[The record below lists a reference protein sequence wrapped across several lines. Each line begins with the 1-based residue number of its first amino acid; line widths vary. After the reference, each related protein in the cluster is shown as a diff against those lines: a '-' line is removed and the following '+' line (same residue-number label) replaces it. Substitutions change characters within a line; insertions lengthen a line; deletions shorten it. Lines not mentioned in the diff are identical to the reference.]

1 MHFVVGIAAFEEEDI
16 AVALES
22 QNVGAD
28 AIEEPAVVTDDYRA
42 TGKAFE
48 TFFECAEGVDV
59 NVVGRFVEK
68 ENVTLLFQAMARC
81 KRLRSPPERTPH
93 FFSWSEPEKLKRER

>member
-1 MHFVVGIAAFEEEDI
+1 MHFVVRIAAFEEEDI

-28 AIEEPAVVTDDYRA
+28 AIEEPAVVTDDHRA

-68 ENVTLLFQAMARC
+68 ENVTLLLQSHGQMQAVA
-81 KRLRSPPERTPH
+81 LTAGEDSA
-93 FFSWSEPEKLKRER
+93 FFLLV

>member
-16 AVALES
+16 AIAFES
-22 QNVGAD
+22 QNVSAD
-28 AIEEPAVVTDDYRA
+28 AIEKPAVVTDDHSA

-68 ENVTLLFQAMARC
+68 ENVTLLFQGHGQMQAVA
-81 KRLRSPPERTPH
+81 LTAGEDSA
-93 FFSWSEPEKLKRER
+93 FFLLV